1 WAADGTRVRGN
12 LGAVT
17 ALGAALALLGFLAL
31 AATPVTADWPV
42 VSLTHRGIWLLV
54 ILSFALRLAPRRP
67 RLPSLRFPPVAAF
80 VTGAVVMILEIAG
93 FRLLSPFFGY
103 STYVWGALLGT
114 VMAAL
119 AAGYYVGGWLADRRS
134 PEAALRASLLATAVL
149 VLGTL
154 YVYPAIVRLT
164 VNLSLVGGSLAAA
177 TLLLFLPMAGLGMAT
192 PLLVRLAVR
201 AGDVGVTVGRIYAA
215 ATVGSLAGTFAASFV
230 LVTGLGPQESWAA
243 AGIVHLGLLSAH
255 GVARGGLAG
264 VHWLGLLLVFAQPL
278 APEISVAA
286 LKGGTRIYETES
298 EYSHL
303 EVIELGK
310 TLQLVPSLR
319 FVHTIYD
326 EDRILDPVMTY
337 GLLPSFL
344 VDQPRTMLHLGM
356 GGGTLSRAY
365 LHAHPE
371 IRVHGVDIDREMVR
385 LGRRFLGLRDDP
397 RLSIFIED
405 ARAYLARAP
414 APRYDVLV
422 WDLFQGGVFVP
433 YYALTREF
441 FESARERLTE
451 RGVLALFIAR
461 PRTASAS
468 VRDRY
473 ARLYESVGNTL
484 AAVFPSV
491 AAYPVTRIGYYF
503 VATRDPMS
511 LETVRARLAAAD
523 QEAVHG
529 PLRAALRGLVEYRPD
544 PSVPVLTDDLAP
556 VDQLIYDAF
565 FRQGDD

>member
-1 WAADGTRVRGN
+1 
-12 LGAVT
+12 
-17 ALGAALALLGFLAL
+17 
-31 AATPVTADWPV
+31 
-42 VSLTHRGIWLLV
+42 
-54 ILSFALRLAPRRP
+54 
-67 RLPSLRFPPVAAF
+67 
-80 VTGAVVMILEIAG
+80 
-93 FRLLSPFFGY
+93 
-103 STYVWGALLGT
+103 
-114 VMAAL
+114 
-119 AAGYYVGGWLADRRS
+119 
-134 PEAALRASLLATAVL
+134 VL
-149 VLGTL
+149 DLGTL
-154 YVYPAIVRLT
+154 HDYPAIVRLT
-164 VNLSLVGGSLAAA
+164 FDLPLVGGSLAAA
-177 TLLLFLPMAGLGMAT
+177 ALLLFAPMVGVGMAT

-230 LVTGLGPQESWAA
+230 LVTGLGPQESWTA
-243 AGIVHLGLLSAH
+243 AGIVLLGLLSAH

-326 EDRILDPVMTY
+326 EDEVLDPVMTY
-337 GLLPSFL
+337 GLLPSLL
-344 VDQPRTMLHLGM
+344 VERPRAMLHLGM

-365 LHAHPE
+365 LHAYPGL
-371 IRVHGVDIDREMVR
+371 RVHGVDIDPEMVR

-397 RLSIFIED
+397 RLSISIED
-405 ARAYLARAP
+405 GRAYLLREP
-414 APRYDVLV
+414 AERYDVIV

-441 FESARERLTE
+441 FESARARLTD

-461 PRTASAS
+461 PRTPGGSG
-468 VRDRY
+468 RDEY
-473 ARLYESVGNTL
+473 ARLYQAVGNTL

-503 VATRDPMS
+503 LATRDRMP
-511 LETVRARLAAAD
+511 LETMRGRLQAAD
-523 QEAVHG
+523 HEAIHG
-529 PLRAALRGLVEYRPD
+529 PLRAALRGLAEYRPE
-544 PSVPVLTDDLAP
+544 PTVPVLTDDLAP

-565 FRQGDD
+565 FRQENGD